1 MRNFNIRSHPRANFI
16 NFWTWAV
23 ARRCGRTARLHAV
36 MADYERPTGMVISLM
51 FLCVVGAASCTL
63 FAMFVRYHRQRRRL
77 NQIMPSWPQRA
88 AGLRTASPE
97 EGDGSEAQQAGAPA
111 SDEEEGR
118 AVVERLRADFLAQQA
133 RIHAM
138 QLADEERALAHA
150 VEDSI
155 RSSNG
160 FEAAAQQGCNLEEQI
175 IQQQIEVREDTARKR
190 QRTRMHPFSHARV
203 CARRPRSS
211 RACWLCRYKRGQR
224 CARPTIKRRATMLRS
239 ARYAWSPIN
248 RTTR

>member
-1 MRNFNIRSHPRANFI
+1 
-16 NFWTWAV
+16 
-23 ARRCGRTARLHAV
+23 
-36 MADYERPTGMVISLM
+36 
-51 FLCVVGAASCTL
+51 
-63 FAMFVRYHRQRRRL
+63 
-77 NQIMPSWPQRA
+77 MPSWPQRA

-111 SDEEEGR
+111 ADEEEGR

-175 IQQQIEVREDTARKR
+175 IQQQIEVREDTHANDSAHACTPSLTHVCVRAGLGRRERAGFADTNVVKGARD
-190 QRTRMHPFSHARV
+190 
-203 CARRPRSS
+203 RR
-211 RACWLCRYKRGQR
+211 
-224 CARPTIKRRATMLRS
+224 
-239 ARYAWSPIN
+239 
-248 RTTR
+248 

>member
-1 MRNFNIRSHPRANFI
+1 
-16 NFWTWAV
+16 
-23 ARRCGRTARLHAV
+23 
-36 MADYERPTGMVISLM
+36 MADYQRPTGMVISLM

-111 SDEEEGR
+111 ADEEEGR

-203 CARRPRSS
+203 FVRAGLGRRERAGFADTNVVKGAR
-211 RACWLCRYKRGQR
+211 G
-224 CARPTIKRRATMLRS
+224 RR
-239 ARYAWSPIN
+239 
-248 RTTR
+248 